1 MTISASRHGHN
12 VLLIH
17 GLWNLRLCLLP
28 LARRL
33 QPAGFKTQLF
43 GYATVTAPLTEA
55 VKRLITTLGGSE
67 RPLDVIGHSLGG
79 LLALEALR
87 QAPDLPIK
95 RLVCLGSPLN
105 GSLVARRL
113 ADQTW
118 GKYLLGHSRQQL
130 CAGSAPWQNPV
141 QVGMIAGNCARGL
154 GRILVRFKGES
165 DGTVAVEETDLPC
178 LTDHCMV
185 NASHSGLLLSA
196 QVARQCVHFLQQG
209 RFAR

>member
-1 MTISASRHGHN
+1 MQSNH

-17 GLWNLRLCLLP
+17 GLWNLRLWLLP

-33 QPAGFKTQLF
+33 QPAGFKTHLF
-43 GYATVTAPLTEA
+43 GYATVAAPLTVA
-55 VKRLITTLGGSE
+55 VERLITTLGRSE
-67 RPLDVIGHSLGG
+67 TPVDVIGHSLGG

-118 GKYLLGHSRQQL
+118 GKCLLGHSRQRL
-130 CAGSAPWQNPV
+130 CAGSAPWHSPV
-141 QVGMIAGNCARGL
+141 QVGMIAGNRARGL
-154 GRILVRFKGES
+154 GRILVHFKGES
-165 DGTVAVEETDLPC
+165 DGTVALEETDLPC
-178 LTDHCMV
+178 
-185 NASHSGLLLSA
+185 HSGLVLSA
-196 QVARQCVHFLQQG
+196 DVARQCVHFLQQG